1 MNDPGPYFFKRLLLK
16 WWADNSEVGMKLK
29 YFSHSSF
36 QITTASGQTLLID
49 PFLDDNPTSPVKSAD
64 VSADFIILTHAHGDH
79 IGDSFKIAERTDPL
93 FICVNELANY
103 CISKGFRAH
112 NMHIGGAYTFDFGRL
127 KFTIAHHGSMTPD
140 NTYGGEPAG
149 VVLTIDG
156 KTVYH
161 TGDTGLFYD
170 MKLVGEMNPLDYMLL
185 PIGDNFTMGI
195 SDAVKAVEL
204 ADPSVAIPMHYNTF
218 PVIEADPHEF
228 KAKVEAIG
236 KKAVVMAYGQEI
248 DL

>member
-1 MNDPGPYFFKRLLLK
+1 
-16 WWADNSEVGMKLK
+16 MKLK

-36 QITTASGQTLLID
+36 QITTDAGHTILID

-64 VSADFIILTHAHGDH
+64 LTADFIILTHAHGDH
-79 IGDSFKIAERTDPL
+79 VGDAFKIAKRTNPL

-103 CISKGFRAH
+103 CIGKGFRAH
-112 NMHIGGAYTFDFGRL
+112 NMHIGGAHNFDFGRL

-149 VVLTIDG
+149 VILTIEG
-156 KTVYH
+156 KSIYH

-170 MKLVGEMNPLDYMLL
+170 MKLIGEMTPIDYMLL

-195 SDAVKAVEL
+195 DDAVKAVEL
-204 ADPSVAIPMHYNTF
+204 ANPKVAIPIHYNTF
-218 PVIEADPHEF
+218 PVIAADPNVFRE
-228 KAKVEAIG
+228 KVQVLG
-236 KKAVVMAYGQEI
+236 KKAIVMDYGGEI
-248 DL
+248 VL

>member
-1 MNDPGPYFFKRLLLK
+1 
-16 WWADNSEVGMKLK
+16 MKLR

-36 QITTASGQTLLID
+36 QITTDAGQIILID
-49 PFLDDNPTSPVKSAD
+49 PFFDGNPTAPVTSSQ
-64 VSADFIILTHAHGDH
+64 VTADFIILTHAHGDH
-79 IGDSFKIAERTDPL
+79 VGDAFKIAGRANAL

-103 CISKGFRAH
+103 CIGKGFNAH
-112 NMHIGGAYTFDFGRL
+112 NMHIGGGHDFPFGRL

-140 NTYGGEPAG
+140 DTYGGEPAG

-156 KTVYH
+156 KSLYH

-170 MKLVGEMNPLDYMLL
+170 MKLIGEMTRLDYMLL

-204 ADPSVAIPMHYNTF
+204 ANPGVAIPMHYNTF
-218 PVIEADPHEF
+218 PVITADPREF
-228 KAKVEAIG
+228 KRQVEAIG
-236 KKAVVMAYGQEI
+236 RKAVVMEYGQEMV
-248 DL
+248 L